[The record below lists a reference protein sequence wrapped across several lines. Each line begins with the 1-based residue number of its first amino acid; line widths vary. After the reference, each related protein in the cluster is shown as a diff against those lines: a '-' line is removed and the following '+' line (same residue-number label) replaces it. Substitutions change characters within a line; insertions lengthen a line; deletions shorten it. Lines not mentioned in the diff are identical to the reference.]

1 MKSPD
6 WLRILTASPRQ
17 RLPGGVQL
25 RLLTAQ
31 EVLEARRE
39 ATALAGEDRDRA
51 LCSNACLVARAV
63 VRRGR
68 PVYGSGEEVLHR
80 LTVGQVETLARAK
93 AMREEDYLWCAVNLL
108 LDEEEVARQLC
119 PQCREAA
126 ERARCP
132 VCGRETGE
140 MVREENPTFDWAR
153 FQVLKEG
160 ACD

>member
-1 MKSPD
+1 MAANSD
-6 WLRILTASPRQ
+6 
-17 RLPGGVQL
+17 RLPPAAAAGGVQL

-80 LTVGQVETLARAK
+80 LTVARWK
-93 AMREEDYLWCAVNLL
+93 LWPAGGWRFTRRRVWG
-108 LDEEEVARQLC
+108 
-119 PQCREAA
+119 P
-126 ERARCP
+126 
-132 VCGRETGE
+132 
-140 MVREENPTFDWAR
+140 DWR
-153 FQVLKEG
+153 G
-160 ACD
+160 AGWTS

>member
-80 LTVGQVETLARAK
+80 LTVGQVETLARRWMAFYQ
-93 AMREEDYLWCAVNLL
+93 EEGLGTGLEAWST
-108 LDEEEVARQLC
+108 
-119 PQCREAA
+119 CRGSAFGGMCSNVLG
-126 ERARCP
+126 RCRRKNGP
-132 VCGRETGE
+132 R
-140 MVREENPTFDWAR
+140 R
-153 FQVLKEG
+153 
-160 ACD
+160 

>member
-68 PVYGSGEEVLHR
+68 PVYGSGEEVLHK
-80 LTVGQVETLARAK
+80 LTVGQVETLARRWMAFYQEEGLGTGLERSRLDQLKK
-93 AMREEDYLWCAVNLL
+93 AWST
-108 LDEEEVARQLC
+108 
-119 PQCREAA
+119 CRGSAFGGMCSNVLG
-126 ERARCP
+126 RCRRKNGP
-132 VCGRETGE
+132 R
-140 MVREENPTFDWAR
+140 R
-153 FQVLKEG
+153 
-160 ACD
+160 

>member
-80 LTVGQVETLARAK
+80 LTVGQVETLARRWMAFYQ
-93 AMREEDYLWCAVNLL
+93 EEGLGTGLERSRLDQLKKPGAHAAAAPSVACAQMLWGAADGGTGQG
-108 LDEEEVARQLC
+108 DEGGGL
-119 PQCREAA
+119 
-126 ERARCP
+126 P
-132 VCGRETGE
+132 V
-140 MVREENPTFDWAR
+140 VRGQPSVR
-153 FQVLKEG
+153 
-160 ACD
+160 